1 MILLKTKKNLN
12 IFRIYMNFNPKTF
25 KGGNVSFKGLQ
36 NIMEKEKPKENFNA
50 LTEKLNTLAKK
61 TARQFKPKNITF

>member
-1 MILLKTKKNLN
+1 
-12 IFRIYMNFNPKTF
+12 MNFNPKTF

-36 NIMEKEKPKENFNA
+36 NVMEKEKPKENFNA
-50 LTEKLNTLAKK
+50 VTEKLNTLAKK